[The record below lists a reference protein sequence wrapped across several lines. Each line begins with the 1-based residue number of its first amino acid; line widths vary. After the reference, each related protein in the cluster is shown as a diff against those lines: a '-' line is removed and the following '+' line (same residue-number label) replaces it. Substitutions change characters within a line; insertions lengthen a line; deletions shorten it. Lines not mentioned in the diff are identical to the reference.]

1 MLSLAVPWDK
11 RKGRC
16 RHNITTKLADG
27 NRQEDDVQC
36 SAGNKLHLIPQWT
49 EEHGKETKTQSS
61 TSKESDQKGRGA
73 SKLDYATDSQSPG
86 GVFQCLFENVCS
98 LAVPF
103 VSDLQLLIVWFTYLI
118 GHMCSVVESAVQ
130 VATASADAL
139 VSSRFWFLSSEC
151 PFAKL

>member
-1 MLSLAVPWDK
+1 
-11 RKGRC
+11 
-16 RHNITTKLADG
+16 
-27 NRQEDDVQC
+27 VQC
-36 SAGNKLHLIPQWT
+36 SAGNKLRLIPQWT

-103 VSDLQLLIVWFTYLI
+103 VSDLQLL
-118 GHMCSVVESAVQ
+118 
-130 VATASADAL
+130 
-139 VSSRFWFLSSEC
+139 
-151 PFAKL
+151 